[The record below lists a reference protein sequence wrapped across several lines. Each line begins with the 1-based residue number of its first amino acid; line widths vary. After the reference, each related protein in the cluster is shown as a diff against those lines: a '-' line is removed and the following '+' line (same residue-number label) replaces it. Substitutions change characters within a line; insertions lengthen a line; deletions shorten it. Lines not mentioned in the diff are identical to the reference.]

1 MSVVTIA
8 LMQESDAKVF
18 DIRWRPLY
26 NAKIAA
32 RELLV
37 GLGEWLD
44 WAVAIFIKLPLVVLW
59 AMTVGGILWA
69 VWRVGRFAWLRF
81 LKPRVAKAQ

>member
-8 LMQESDAKVF
+8 LMQESDAQVF
-18 DIRWRPLY
+18 GMRWRPLY

-32 RELLV
+32 RELVV

-44 WAVAIFIKLPLVVLW
+44 WVVAIFIKLPLIVLW
-59 AMTVGGILWA
+59 AMTVGGILLS
-69 VWRVGRFAWLRF
+69 VWKVGRLAWLRF